1 MQDQAYADVNLSGQE
16 LEVFNEV
23 VEVLLR
29 KVRKPTVVVHLICPV
44 EAQLRRIADRRRNEE
59 RSITATYL
67 QALNQAIEQRIPMF
81 GVPTLVVNSGA
92 RDFATDARCQAEVAN
107 EVVTF
112 LNSHS
117 APTKL

>member
-1 MQDQAYADVNLSGQE
+1 
-16 LEVFNEV
+16 
-23 VEVLLR
+23 
-29 KVRKPTVVVHLICPV
+29 
-44 EAQLRRIADRRRNEE
+44 
-59 RSITATYL
+59 
-67 QALNQAIEQRIPMF
+67 MF